1 MDPAQGLGVGE
12 DSVFHESARFYDAIY
27 SFKDYAAEAGWLRY
41 LLTEHGHPDGRLLD
55 VACGNGAHL
64 VHLRDDYWVEG
75 LDVDPGMLDVA
86 RAKLPGIAFHEGDM
100 LDFDLG
106 CRFDIVVSLFW
117 SIGYMRTAGRLNQA
131 VANMARHLE
140 PGGLLAIE
148 PWFTPAQWMPGG
160 LHALLVD
167 EPDFKVARMNL
178 SGPPVGN
185 LSVLEF
191 HYLVGDASG
200 VRHVTERHELG
211 LFEDHEYRQAF
222 KQAGLTPQF
231 DAEGPS
237 GRGLYLGVRSP
248 DS

>member
-1 MDPAQGLGVGE
+1 MYTSSE
-12 DSVFHESARFYDAIY
+12 RFYDAIY

-55 VACGNGAHL
+55 VACGTGAHL
-64 VHLRDDYWVEG
+64 VHLREYCQVEG
-75 LDVDPGMLDVA
+75 LDIDPGMLEVA
-86 RAKLPGIAFHEGDM
+86 RAKLPGVAFHEGDM
-100 LDFDLG
+100 LDFNLG
-106 CRFDIVVSLFW
+106 RRFDVVVSLFS
-117 SIGYMRTAGRLNQA
+117 SIGYMRTVDRLDQA
-131 VANMARHLE
+131 VANMARHVE

-148 PWFTPAQWMPGG
+148 PWFSPAQWIPGG

-167 EPDFKVARMNL
+167 EPGFKVARMNL

-191 HYLVGDASG
+191 HYLVGDGSG

-211 LFEDHEYRQAF
+211 LFEDHEYRRAF
-222 KQAGLTPQF
+222 EQAGLAVRF

-237 GRGLYLGVRSP
+237 GRGLYFGVRSP